1 MTKVGY
7 DCTPPAEES
16 MIANQLQTLKRRS
29 CNYTIGQ
36 EVNKPGECPAEP
48 TIAGKALFCR
58 SDKDCDGSEKCCLT
72 KVGKEC
78 VKPVQKPAPSAK
90 PGTCPPYPMGPV
102 GAALFCQTDD

>member
-7 DCTPPAEES
+7 DCTAPMEES
-16 MIANQLQTLKRRS
+16 QDP
-29 CNYTIGQ
+29 
-36 EVNKPGECPAEP
+36 NKPGECPAEP
-48 TIAGKALFCR
+48 TVAGKALFCR

-78 VKPVQKPAPSAK
+78 VQPVQKPAQNVK

-102 GAALFCQTDD
+102 GAALFCQT